1 MCGLTTV
8 NCSELV
14 KVINHGEE
22 LRDIRALI
30 YGIRRLNWMYAALIL
45 LGDEESR
52 ISNTNSYIIHEY
64 RLQ

>member
-30 YGIRRLNWMYAALIL
+30 YGIRRLNWMYA
-45 LGDEESR
+45 ETR
-52 ISNTNSYIIHEY
+52 RVEY
-64 RLQ
+64 QIQTHI